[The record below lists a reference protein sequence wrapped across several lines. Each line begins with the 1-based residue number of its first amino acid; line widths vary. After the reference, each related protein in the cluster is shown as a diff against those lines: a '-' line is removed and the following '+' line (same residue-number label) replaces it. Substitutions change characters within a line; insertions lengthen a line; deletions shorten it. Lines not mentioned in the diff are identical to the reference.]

1 MRSLMR
7 REFAWITIGLVL
19 FSDGGS
25 TTAEEKKITFVSAE
39 VRYIRTTSGKVLNKT
54 VKLDKTEAVE
64 KLVKFFPTV
73 GRQRESDIAAAWKAN
88 VIITLTDKGGQ
99 EYKVD
104 TNFEVWSEVSGDWPV
119 VGVGFEEYIVELFK
133 E

>member
-64 KLVKFFPTV
+64 
-73 GRQRESDIAAAWKAN
+73 S
-88 VIITLTDKGGQ
+88 
-99 EYKVD
+99 
-104 TNFEVWSEVSGDWPV
+104 WSNSSPPWVSSV
-119 VGVGFEEYIVELFK
+119 SRT
-133 E
+133 

>member
-1 MRSLMR
+1 M
-7 REFAWITIGLVL
+7 GQ
-19 FSDGGS
+19 
-25 TTAEEKKITFVSAE
+25 
-39 VRYIRTTSGKVLNKT
+39 
-54 VKLDKTEAVE
+54 
-64 KLVKFFPTV
+64 
-73 GRQRESDIAAAWKAN
+73 QRESDIAAAWKAN
-88 VIITLTDKGGQ
+88 VIITLTDKSGQ